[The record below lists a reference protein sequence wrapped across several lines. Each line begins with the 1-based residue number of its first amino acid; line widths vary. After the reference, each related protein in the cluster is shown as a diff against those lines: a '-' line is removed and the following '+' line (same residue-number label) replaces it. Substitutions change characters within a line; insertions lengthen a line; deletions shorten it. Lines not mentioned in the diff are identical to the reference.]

1 MEFQFKWRSSVLNYR
16 VYGSGNQAVL
26 AFHGFDQNSTA
37 FRFMEED
44 FGLTHRIISIDL
56 PHQGKTIWNE
66 PELNPND
73 LVLLIQDFKKSL
85 EIQSTILLG
94 YSLGANYTLGL
105 VCADPASVQELWLVA
120 GDGLSFR
127 PLFRF
132 VTGTVIG
139 RYLFKGFVRFPGW
152 VRFVLNLGSVTR
164 ILPERTARFF
174 LSTIDSQPKRALLMQ
189 RWISAGRISPSPST
203 IIQTLNNH
211 SIHCR
216 MVYGEHDSLIPVRF
230 ARKFARKLNHVDLQL
245 VPEGHMLLKSR
256 YFKSFLTQPSLP

>member
-1 MEFQFKWRSSVLNYR
+1 MKYSPRKNWFESFFICKV
-16 VYGSGNQAVL
+16 
-26 AFHGFDQNSTA
+26 
-37 FRFMEED
+37 
-44 FGLTHRIISIDL
+44 
-56 PHQGKTIWNE
+56 P
-66 PELNPND
+66 
-73 LVLLIQDFKKSL
+73 LLIQDFKKSL

-256 YFKSFLTQPSLP
+256 YFKSFLTQPSLPWFLNLFNSHLTYWKLLRLDWARDWLFISFSNPFGWKSRGMQT